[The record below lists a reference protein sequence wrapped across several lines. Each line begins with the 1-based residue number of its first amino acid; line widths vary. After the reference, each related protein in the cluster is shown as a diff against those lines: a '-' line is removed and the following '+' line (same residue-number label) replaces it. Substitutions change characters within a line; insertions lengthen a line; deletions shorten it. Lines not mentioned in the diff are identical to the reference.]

1 MNKKNCITEPV
12 EPVVVGKMGSSY
24 SIRGWL
30 RLCSSTEETEKI
42 FDYQP
47 WFIKIAGEW
56 QMILLENWKRHYQD
70 LIIKVRD
77 VENREAARLLTNC
90 EICVDAAQW
99 PKLDNGKYYWKDLLR
114 CQVLTVGGYKLGD
127 VIDLIET
134 GANDVLVVTAN
145 LKDAFGLRERLIPF
159 IVGPV
164 IQNVDLASK
173 LIEANWDPR
182 V

>member
-1 MNKKNCITEPV
+1 MNKTNYITEPV
-12 EPVVVGKMGSSY
+12 EPVVVGKIGSSY
-24 SIRGWL
+24 SIHGWF
-30 RLCSSTEETEKI
+30 RLFSSTEETESI

-47 WFIKIAGEW
+47 WFIKITDEW
-56 QMILLENWKRHYQD
+56 QMIWLENWKRHYQD

-90 EICVDAAQW
+90 QICVDASQL
-99 PKLDNGKYYWKDLLR
+99 PELDNGEYYWKDLIR
-114 CQVLTVGGYKLGD
+114 CQVSTVGGYKLGK

-145 LKDAFGLRERLIPF
+145 FKDAFGLRERLIPF